1 MEKLSAKRFVRA
13 LRGAMEDLAVSAKS
27 FCYSH
32 EKEYQEVQEDL
43 KFSVCCLEDGE
54 EFAGKLLYKNAR
66 KLAPSTAQ
74 KLAEKAKTD
83 EERQFY
89 LFLANRQYPFERD
102 LAKGEVSVKVI
113 DARRFG
119 VAIRKAMELLRRE
132 AGCYRMTEEPYYKD
146 VQAYLEQL
154 AARLVDNPKEE

>member
-1 MEKLSAKRFVRA
+1 MDSTSAKRFVRA
-13 LRGAMEDLAVSAKS
+13 LRGVMEDLAVSAKS
-27 FCYSH
+27 FCYTH
-32 EKEYQEVQEDL
+32 EKEYLEVHEDL
-43 KFSVCCLEDGE
+43 KFCIRSLEEDE

-89 LFLANRQYPFERD
+89 LFLARREYPFEKD
-102 LAKGEVSVKVI
+102 LAKGEMSVKVI

-119 VAIRKAMELLRRE
+119 VAVRKAMELLRRE

-154 AARLVDNPKEE
+154 AARLVDNPKEN